1 MSSMIARKSDEA
13 FFKPART
20 FPARSGN
27 GKGFPVGARTKRRQA
42 ENRDLNKLPRE
53 VTHRCEL
60 KIRGVCIGDRLLQW
74 CHALKSRF
82 LVTTKADW
90 QRAAR
95 GCAACHQHIEALP
108 HKEMAVLIDEAIKN
122 RNLGK

>member
-1 MSSMIARKSDEA
+1 MSSMIARRSDEA

-27 GKGFPVGARTKRRQA
+27 GKGFPVGPRMKRRQS

-53 VTHRCEL
+53 IMHRCEL
-60 KIRGVCIGDRLLQW
+60 KIKGVCIGDRLLQW

-82 LVTTKADW
+82 LVTKLDW

-108 HKEMAVLIDEAIKN
+108 HKEMAGIIDAAIRRRK
-122 RNLGK
+122 